1 MSGPDQPRDA
11 DPEYEAFFRRWYMN
25 GVRYA
30 RRRHRLQEWEAHAA
44 ASEALAEL
52 WVMWPEPSFPKEE
65 DNRKRLYFRIVMCR
79 SVDII
84 RSNVRHRKLAADAA
98 TGHVPAS
105 LAVSRGRE
113 PEVTD
118 GEQLPE
124 QAYAAAEALAEA
136 ADILTALPER
146 QRRSVALEHD
156 GYSARERAKIKGIQ
170 ESNER
175 VDLHRGRATMKKI
188 RAERE
193 QEGATE

>member
-1 MSGPDQPRDA
+1 
-11 DPEYEAFFRRWYMN
+11 MN

-30 RRRHRLQEWEAHAA
+30 CQRHRLQEWEAEAA
-44 ASEALAEL
+44 VSEALAVL
-52 WVMWPEPSFPKEE
+52 WARWREPDFPKEE
-65 DNRKRLYFRIVMCR
+65 ENRRKFYFRIVRCR

-84 RSNVRHRKLAADAA
+84 RSNVHERKIVAAAAAD
-98 TGHVPAS
+98 HVLS
-105 LAVSRGRE
+105 LAGSRSRE

-146 QRRSVALEHD
+146 QQRSIALENA
-156 GYSARERAKIKGIQ
+156 GYSARERAEIKGIQ
-170 ESNER
+170 ETHER
-175 VDLHRGRATMKKI
+175 VDLHRGRARFKKI
-188 RAERE
+188 MAERE